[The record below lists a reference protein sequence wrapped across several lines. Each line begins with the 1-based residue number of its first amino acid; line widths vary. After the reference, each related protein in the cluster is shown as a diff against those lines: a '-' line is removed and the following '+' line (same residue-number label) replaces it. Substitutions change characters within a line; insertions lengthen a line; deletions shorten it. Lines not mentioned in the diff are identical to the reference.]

1 MEMGPSPIQFDK
13 WSKIKNVI
21 QYNIGGNIG
30 NLGKNN
36 GLNFVK
42 YEQGLTDVQ
51 SHKMKVTL

>member
-21 QYNIGGNIG
+21 QYNIGGNNG